1 MSGRITLPDMMLAYA
16 LAELDSAAIDAK
28 RAGKTQAMLEAAVV
42 ESDRML
48 SLGIP
53 NPIAVYCRKGRAEE
67 TRARL
72 DAMGGARVAVQ
83 EVAACESCDAT
94 PAWTEAWEDYYASRG
109 VG

>member
-1 MSGRITLPDMMLAYA
+1 MSMPVDMLGVVGQNRRVMAGTTDTIA
-16 LAELDSAAIDAK
+16 TSVQ

-83 EVAACESCDAT
+83 EVQS
-94 PAWTEAWEDYYASRG
+94 
-109 VG
+109 